1 MQVWLFVIGLALGS
15 FINVVALRYDP
26 DKFILS
32 NKVIGGRSMCPRC
45 RNKLNWFELVPLLS
59 FLFLLGRCR
68 HCKEKISWR
77 YPLIEIISGLIFVL
91 VPIFLSSFFKF
102 SSAFNSFPNGYT
114 LMAIGYIFVFETLL
128 LISLIDIRLKI
139 IPDEANL
146 FLVLLG
152 ILIIFLSSPNFGL
165 VEGSYLGS
173 YAALFGLRENIWLNH
188 LVAAGFGALFFFIL
202 FLITLGRGMGLG
214 DLKFA
219 GALGVVFGWP
229 DIILITALSF
239 ILGSLFSLPGLIFR
253 KRGLKSFLP
262 FGPFIALA
270 ASVVFFFGSDIL
282 KFYFQLFQS

>member
-77 YPLIEIISGLIFVL
+77 YPLIELISGLIFVL
-91 VPIFLSSFFKF
+91 VPIFLSSLFKINPL
-102 SSAFNSFPNGYT
+102 SFNFVTSYM
-114 LMAIGYIFVFETLL
+114 LYVAWVLVFETLL

-152 ILIIFLSSPNFGL
+152 ILIIFLSTHNFGL
-165 VEGSYLGS
+165 IEGSYLGS

-188 LVAAGFGALFFFIL
+188 LVAAGFGAFFFFIL

-239 ILGSLFSLPGLIFR
+239 ILGSFFSLPGLIFK

-270 ASVVFFFGSDIL
+270 ALVVFFFGSDIL
-282 KFYFQLFQS
+282 KFYFQLFQN